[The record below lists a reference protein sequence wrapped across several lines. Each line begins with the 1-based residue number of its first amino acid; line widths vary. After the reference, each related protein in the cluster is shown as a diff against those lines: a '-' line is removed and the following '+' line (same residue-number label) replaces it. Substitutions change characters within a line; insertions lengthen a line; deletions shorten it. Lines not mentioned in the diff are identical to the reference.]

1 MRPGYGGKAEG
12 GNGRGDDESEEGFT
26 SMTGSVSM
34 IAMVCCSSQSR
45 DEQEDGRRYPCLH
58 NNSEYGE
65 YTELIQCLG
74 QHRKDRR
81 ETVSSA
87 TAALL
92 VIKPINADLR
102 PTTGLY
108 GMDESRFQDIQQLV
122 CASGRPA
129 EYS

>member
-1 MRPGYGGKAEG
+1 MEG
-12 GNGRGDDESEEGFT
+12 GNGKGDDESEEVLT
-26 SMTGSVSM
+26 RMACSASM
-34 IAMVCCSSQSR
+34 IAMAWCPSQSR
-45 DEQEDGRRYPCLH
+45 DEHEEGRRYPCIH

-65 YTELIQCLG
+65 YTELIKCLG

-81 ETVSSA
+81 ETVNCA

-102 PTTGLY
+102 PTPGLY
-108 GMDESRFQDIQQLV
+108 GMEVPRFQDIQQLA
-122 CASGRPA
+122 CASGRPP